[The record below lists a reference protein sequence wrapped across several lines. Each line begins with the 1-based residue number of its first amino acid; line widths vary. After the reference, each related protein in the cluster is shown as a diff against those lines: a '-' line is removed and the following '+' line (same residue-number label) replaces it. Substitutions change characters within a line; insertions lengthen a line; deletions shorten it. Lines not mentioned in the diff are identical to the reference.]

1 MLGEWGGWRV
11 EGLVVVK
18 GSWSISRR
26 TGVRVWESEG
36 ECRLTA
42 PPQAALCLTVL
53 PRCLCEE
60 LESGGTPGPGGWQR
74 RGAGAGAAREEK
86 EPGESQLRRGR
97 SWQEAEMKWLRWN
110 AGWGRGR
117 QWQEAEA

>member
-18 GSWSISRR
+18 GSRSISRR
-26 TGVRVWESEG
+26 TGIRVWETEG

-60 LESGGTPGPGGWQR
+60 LESGGTPGPGG
-74 RGAGAGAAREEK
+74 
-86 EPGESQLRRGR
+86 
-97 SWQEAEMKWLRWN
+97 
-110 AGWGRGR
+110 
-117 QWQEAEA
+117 

>member
-26 TGVRVWESEG
+26 MGVRVWESEG
-36 ECRLTA
+36 ERRLTA

-60 LESGGTPGPGGWQR
+60 LESGGTPGLATQGSRGWGSQ
-74 RGAGAGAAREEK
+74 EEK